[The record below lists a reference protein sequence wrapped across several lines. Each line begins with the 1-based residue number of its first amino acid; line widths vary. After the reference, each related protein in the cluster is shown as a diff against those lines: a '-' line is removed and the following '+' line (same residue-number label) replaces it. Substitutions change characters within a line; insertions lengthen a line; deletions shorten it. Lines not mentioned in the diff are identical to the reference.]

1 MKKYALYIIA
11 MADDEDRTE
20 YVADSFRNLATREE
34 AIALKRE
41 AFGEN
46 GIWTGCDVY
55 AKICEED

>member
-20 YVADSFRNLATREE
+20 YVVDSFRNLATREE
-34 AIALKRE
+34 AIALKRK

-46 GIWTGCDVY
+46 GVWTGCDVY
-55 AKICEED
+55 AKIREED